1 MALSIGFR
9 VSVSLHLL
17 SKLRGVWLLPRR
29 NSHPLVAPAFLW
41 TRDNL
46 IRPSEHWRRDL
57 QTELLRRL
65 EVDHQFELAWLLD
78 GKVRGLGA
86 FEDLVHIGGGTP
98 IQIGKARSIRH
109 DPPTSTNSRHPYID
123 GMRNCVASST
133 IRCRPLVNIASLPT
147 SRAPGSSRWIVRNT
161 VSIPRRSRASSIP
174 SRTPTAWA
182 AASIPRR

>member
-1 MALSIGFR
+1 MCPIPAHESSHVRREWRARSSEGSGR
-9 VSVSLHLL
+9 VANPTAA
-17 SKLRGVWLLPRR
+17 WR
-29 NSHPLVAPAFLW
+29 NWPLVEHGLL
-41 TRDNL
+41 DNL

-123 GMRNCVASST
+123 G
-133 IRCRPLVNIASLPT
+133 
-147 SRAPGSSRWIVRNT
+147 
-161 VSIPRRSRASSIP
+161 
-174 SRTPTAWA
+174 
-182 AASIPRR
+182 